1 MNMETHTHT
10 HTHAYKHTYT
20 CGLNSCTRK
29 TANTRARSMAHESPQ
44 TIASGDSNLSI
55 KQDSDVAL
63 TAAPTPSNSNA
74 MELNSVGAADGGGGD
89 GGRAGGDSSSS
100 RSCTD
105 QPASAAT
112 GTFGSQHL
120 AEVLNAA
127 FYKQKDMQGLVTK
140 VKDIRR
146 KAFTGVTKTKR
157 INGKNIFLS
166 SMQMAES
173 IAECRPD
180 RVSTAEELLSWI
192 VVSSTEFNVL
202 GVVSR
207 LL

>member
-1 MNMETHTHT
+1 
-10 HTHAYKHTYT
+10 
-20 CGLNSCTRK
+20 
-29 TANTRARSMAHESPQ
+29 MAHESPQ

>member
-1 MNMETHTHT
+1 
-10 HTHAYKHTYT
+10 
-20 CGLNSCTRK
+20 
-29 TANTRARSMAHESPQ
+29 MAHESLE
-44 TIASGDSNLSI
+44 TIACGDSNLSI

-89 GGRAGGDSSSS
+89 GGGGDGGRAGGDSSSS
-100 RSCTD
+100 RSCTE
-105 QPASAAT
+105 QPASAAA

-140 VKDIRR
+140 VKEIRR

-157 INGKNIFLS
+157 INEKNIFLS

-180 RVSTAEELLSWI
+180 RVSNAEELLSWI